1 MIWVNSING
10 PSNALFAEKSGL
22 VSSEKCHHLIAL
34 RRCNG
39 WTEGTGCPIWESKT
53 VMMPVGQSCK
63 VVCSLFPANA
73 LALNP

>member
-10 PSNALFAEKSGL
+10 PFNILLAEKSGL
-22 VSSEKCHHLIAL
+22 VFSGKCHHLIAL

-39 WTEGTGCPIWESKT
+39 WTEGAGRPIRGSKT
-53 VMMPVGQSCK
+53 VMMPVGQPYK